1 MMKRKIKHQDYRKPT
16 RKRYHLFDIFTS
28 TKHTNYPNSK
38 PMAWVAFPRNDGK
51 FRAYSASRT
60 DVPRPMEIRNILT
73 SDIDRI

>member
-1 MMKRKIKHQDYRKPT
+1 
-16 RKRYHLFDIFTS
+16 
-28 TKHTNYPNSK
+28 
-38 PMAWVAFPRNDGK
+38 MAWVAFPRNDGK